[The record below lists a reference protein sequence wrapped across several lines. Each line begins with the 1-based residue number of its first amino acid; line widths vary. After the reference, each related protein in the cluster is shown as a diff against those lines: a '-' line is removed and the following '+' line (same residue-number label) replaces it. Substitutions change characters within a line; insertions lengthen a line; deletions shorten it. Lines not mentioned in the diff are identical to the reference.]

1 MSQIKKKNAIQNSI
15 MNNLNLLIIFIVI
28 SGDATLGDSVL
39 LVGRVISVAL
49 VYLIICLNWRIKVNN
64 QKKGHFVLAVGS
76 ANIRVRGSRFYML
89 QSENN
94 FLLLID
100 TVEFKLIT
108 FNL

>member
-1 MSQIKKKNAIQNSI
+1 MQFKIQLWDH
-15 MNNLNLLIIFIVI
+15 LNLLIIFIVT
-28 SGDATLGDSVL
+28 SGDATQGDSVL

-76 ANIRVRGSRFYML
+76 ASIRVGGSRFYIL

-100 TVEFKLIT
+100 TVEFKLMT
-108 FNL
+108 FILW

>member
-1 MSQIKKKNAIQNSI
+1 

-49 VYLIICLNWRIKVNN
+49 VYLIICPNWRIEVNN

-76 ANIRVRGSRFYML
+76 VGIRAGGSRFYML

-100 TVEFKLIT
+100 TVEFKLMI
-108 FNL
+108 FIL

>member
-1 MSQIKKKNAIQNSI
+1 

-39 LVGRVISVAL
+39 LVARVISVAL
-49 VYLIICLNWRIKVNN
+49 VHLIICPNGRIEVNN
-64 QKKGHFVLAVGS
+64 QKKGHFVLVVGLVG
-76 ANIRVRGSRFYML
+76 IRAGGSRFYML

-100 TVEFKLIT
+100 TVEFKLMMFIV
-108 FNL
+108 